1 MITKEQIKKALESV
15 TYADSGKSIIELK
28 MAQDFK
34 IEGDKVSFN
43 LVFRKADDPNIV
55 PTKKACV
62 KELQTSFSNIDIKG
76 NIAVKVVDITK
87 NPPIF
92 AEVKN
97 IIAIASG
104 KGGVGKSTVAA
115 NLAVSLAQKGYN
127 VGLLDADIFG
137 PSMPKMFGVEDEQIS
152 ISRVGER
159 DLIEPFEKYGVKMLS
174 IGFFVSPN
182 QATVWRGPMAG
193 NALKQ
198 MMQDGDWGDLDYLL
212 IDLPPGTSDIHLT
225 MVQGVSVTGAVI
237 VSTPQDVA
245 LADAIKGIDMF
256 ESDAVNVPVLG
267 LIENMAWFTPEELP
281 ENKYYIFGKGGVEYL
296 ADQKGVRML
305 GKIPIVQSIC
315 ESGDKGAPIVLD
327 RTHPAAKA
335 FSTIAENV
343 VIEVRERNEQLPPTQ
358 TVQMNN

>member
-1 MITKEQIKKALESV
+1 MITKQEIKQALDSV
-15 TYADSGKSIIELK
+15 NFGDSGKSVIALK
-28 MAQDFK
+28 MIQDV
-34 IEGDKVSFN
+34 KVEENRVTFS
-43 LVFRKADDPNIV
+43 LVFGKADDPNIV

-62 KELQTSFSNIDIKG
+62 KHLEETFGVTSRVNI
-76 NIAVKVVDITK
+76 KVVDFTK
-87 NPPIF
+87 NSPIF
-92 AEVKN
+92 PDVEN

-115 NLAVSLAQKGYN
+115 NLAVSLAKQGYK

-137 PSMPKMFGVEDEQIS
+137 PSVPKMFGVEDAQVS
-152 ISRVGER
+152 INEVGER

-174 IGFFVSPN
+174 IGFFVNPN

-198 MMQDGDWGDLDYLL
+198 MMQDGDWGELDYLL

-256 ESDAVNVPVLG
+256 DSDAVNVPVLG

-281 ENKYYIFGKGGVEYL
+281 ENKYYILGKGGVQRL
-296 ADQKGVRML
+296 ADSKGVKML
-305 GKIPIVQSIC
+305 GQVPIVQRIC
-315 ESGDKGAPIVLD
+315 ESGDRGAPIALD
-327 RTHPAAKA
+327 TEHTVGKA
-335 FSTIAENV
+335 FEMIAKNV
-343 VIEVRERNEQLPPTQ
+343 VAAIDERKEKLPPTQ
-358 TVQMNN
+358 KVQMDN